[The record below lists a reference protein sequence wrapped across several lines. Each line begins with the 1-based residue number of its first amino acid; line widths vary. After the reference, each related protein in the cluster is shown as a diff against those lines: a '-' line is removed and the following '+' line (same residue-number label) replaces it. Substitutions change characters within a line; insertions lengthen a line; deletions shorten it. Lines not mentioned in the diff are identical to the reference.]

1 MSNNSTT
8 QPPSPGP
15 RNQAELVER
24 IQRSWAVLEQT
35 FGRLSEAQMIA
46 IGPDGWSIKDH
57 LAHVATWEES
67 LTAILQSRPR
77 HLALGVDERT
87 YLEAGEDELNASIY
101 EYNKQR
107 PLAEVLGQ
115 FQGAHRRML
124 VTLQALTDA
133 DLLKTYSDF
142 LPEEPGE
149 DSGTPMLM
157 RTPGSTYEH
166 YDDHRVWITALIAPA
181 DRSEP

>member
-1 MSNNSTT
+1 MSDVPPANTT
-8 QPPSPGP
+8 
-15 RNQAELVER
+15 RDKAELVAQ
-24 IQRSWAVLEQT
+24 IQRSWAALEQT
-35 FGRLSEAQMIA
+35 LSGVDQARMTT

-101 EYNKQR
+101 EHHKLR
-107 PLAEVLGQ
+107 PLVEVLDM
-115 FQGAHRRML
+115 FQQTHQRML
-124 VTLQALTDA
+124 AALAALSDA

-142 LPEEPGE
+142 LPDEPGE
-149 DSGTPMLM
+149 DSGAPMLA
-157 RTPGSTYEH
+157 RIPGSTYEH
-166 YDDHRVWITALIAPA
+166 YDDHRAWIAALVAPA